1 MRTQSYVSYV
11 IKQNE
16 CFKKENVKITR
27 KAKVIRLEK
36 EKITKKW
43 KRHLEKMLFQMLK
56 INMTLTSR
64 NETGHCRHGKE
75 LKDTHIHTHTGK
87 TQGTRVKQ

>member
-43 KRHLEKMLFQMLK
+43 KRHLEKMLF
-56 INMTLTSR
+56 
-64 NETGHCRHGKE
+64 
-75 LKDTHIHTHTGK
+75 
-87 TQGTRVKQ
+87 